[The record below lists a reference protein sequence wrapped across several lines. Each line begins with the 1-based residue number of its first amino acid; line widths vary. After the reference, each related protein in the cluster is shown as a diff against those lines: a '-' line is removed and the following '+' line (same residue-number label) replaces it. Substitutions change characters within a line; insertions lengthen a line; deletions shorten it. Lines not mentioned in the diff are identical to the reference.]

1 MGPFQLLFAKRY
13 CGGFCVYND
22 LCIQCFAVALV
33 PRSGGWQCLCVSNL
47 PVPSVFA
54 SSRGCSE
61 STTAGDMP
69 ESPSGKSAALSDD
82 LFE

>member
-13 CGGFCVYND
+13 CGGFCVHGD
-22 LCIQCFAVALV
+22 SCVQCCAVALV
-33 PRSGGWQCLCVSNL
+33 PRSRGWQCLCVSNL
-47 PVPSVFA
+47 AVPSAFA

-61 STTAGDMP
+61 SAAAGDVL
-69 ESPSGKSAALSDD
+69 ESPSGKSAALSND